1 MSLLTTITIINSPT
15 SFLQRQPPAPL
26 VRFFGR
32 ITGFDARRGVL
43 TVTELPALFVEF
55 DSTGQHSSGTSNN
68 GSSSSD
74 SKSKTSN
81 NNPKT
86 DTSLGTSGSRSAR
99 ALPTVSVQLP
109 DTILDLA
116 HTTVRQ
122 RLVVC
127 VLGHF
132 DQFTRVITA
141 SEVVPIDNQCLF
153 DPGYK
158 NNFYSDT
165 VLQKV
170 QVVQYI
176 AQC

>member
-1 MSLLTTITIINSPT
+1 MSLLTTITIISSPT
-15 SFLQRQPPAPL
+15 SFLYRQPLAPL

-32 ITGFDARRGVL
+32 ITEFDARRGVL

-55 DSTGQHSSGTSNN
+55 DHAGQHGSGTGNGGSSSSGTSP
-68 GSSSSD
+68 GR
-74 SKSKTSN
+74 
-81 NNPKT
+81 
-86 DTSLGTSGSRSAR
+86 SGRSAR

-109 DTILDLA
+109 DTVLDLA

-132 DQFTRVITA
+132 NQSTRLITA

>member
-1 MSLLTTITIINSPT
+1 MSLLTTITIISSPT
-15 SFLQRQPPAPL
+15 SFLYRQPPAPL

-32 ITGFDARRGVL
+32 ITEFDARRGVL

-55 DSTGQHSSGTSNN
+55 DHAGQHGSGTSNG
-68 GSSSSD
+68 GSSSSGN
-74 SKSKTSN
+74 KNVASN
-81 NNPKT
+81 NNIQV
-86 DTSLGTSGSRSAR
+86 DTSPSRSGRSAR
-99 ALPTVSVQLP
+99 ALPTVLVQLP
-109 DTILDLA
+109 DTVLDLA

-132 DQFTRVITA
+132 NQSTRLITA

>member
-1 MSLLTTITIINSPT
+1 MSLLTTVTIICSPT

-32 ITGFDARRGVL
+32 ITEFDASRGVL

-55 DSTGQHSSGTSNN
+55 DDTGKHIISSSCNNDNNNKNSSN
-68 GSSSSD
+68 SSSS
-74 SKSKTSN
+74 K
-81 NNPKT
+81 PIP
-86 DTSLGTSGSRSAR
+86 AR
-99 ALPTVSVQLP
+99 TLPTVLVQLP
-109 DTILDLA
+109 DTSLDLA

-127 VLGHF
+127 VSGHL
-132 DQFTRVITA
+132 DQHTRIIMA

-153 DPGYK
+153 DSGYK